1 MYDPYIKPMG
11 RGTGSISLP
20 TKKKLKYMNNSLIP
34 TNKETKYIFDNI
46 KFRKKRDWSLQ
57 GYNKE
62 SLHIHDYN

>member
-1 MYDPYIKPMG
+1 
-11 RGTGSISLP
+11 
-20 TKKKLKYMNNSLIP
+20 MNNSLIP